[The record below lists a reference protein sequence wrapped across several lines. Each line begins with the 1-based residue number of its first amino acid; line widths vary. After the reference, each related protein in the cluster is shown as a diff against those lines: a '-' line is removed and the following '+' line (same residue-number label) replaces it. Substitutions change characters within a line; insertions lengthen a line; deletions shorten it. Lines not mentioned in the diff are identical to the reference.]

1 MPDDAPPTA
10 LATTEATT
18 ALRERVIAQL
28 SEAFAHGTLD
38 MDELERRVTVAHTA
52 RSPAEVEALVAGL
65 TPAVAAP
72 LAPRVETLPAA
83 HVQPTGRLLCVMG
96 GASRRGVWTVP
107 RHLKVTTIFGGAELD
122 FREARL
128 PAGPVDMVITSVMGG
143 VHVVVPPGL
152 AVEAYGSAVMGGFEE
167 VHRSAPNLDPDAPL
181 LRIHGLAVM
190 GGVQIE
196 MRLPGEPALW
206 DDAER
211 EHREGRARRR
221 LERKER
227 REERRA
233 LRGREKE

>member
-10 LATTEATT
+10 LATTSPEAST

-28 SEAFAHGTLD
+28 SDAFAHGTLD

-52 RSPAEVEALVAGL
+52 RTPAEVEALLAGI
-65 TPAVAAP
+65 TPAAPAP
-72 LAPRVETLPAA
+72 LAARVETLPPER
-83 HVQPTGRLLCVMG
+83 VEPTGRMLCVMG
-96 GASRRGVWTVP
+96 GASRRGVWTMP
-107 RHLKVTTIFGGAELD
+107 RRLKVTTVFGGAELD

-128 PAGPVDMVITSVMGG
+128 PPGPVDLVITSVMGG

-167 VHRSAPNLDPDAPL
+167 VHRSAPNLDPNAPL

-206 DDAER
+206 EDAER
-211 EHREGRARRR
+211 EHRASRAQRR
-221 LERKER
+221 LDRK
-227 REERRA
+227 ERRA
-233 LRGREKE
+233 LRPREKD